1 MTTTMTD
8 VDNLAE
14 LRRRKA
20 LLKTKLETERQEL
33 QATLQE
39 LRENLTPAI
48 IARQVIGSF
57 FQGDQKEEETE
68 KKGLAA
74 VNWQGGLRLVTSL
87 LVRDPRAS
95 FLLNNVAPIALRL
108 APKIWEK
115 ANDVLPSRTKIFGS
129 MRKRVGKMRARF
141 QEVEDDSAW
150 FV

>member
-1 MTTTMTD
+1 MTD
-8 VDNLAE
+8 ADNLAE

-20 LLKTKLETERQEL
+20 LLKTKLETERKEL

-39 LRENLTPAI
+39 LRENLTPAT
-48 IARQVIGSF
+48 IARQVVGSF
-57 FQGDQKEEETE
+57 FQADKKEETD

-74 VNWQGGLRLVTSL
+74 INWQGPVRLVTSL

-115 ANDVLPSRTKIFGS
+115 ATDALPSRAKIIGTLRRRVS
-129 MRKRVGKMRARF
+129 IMRVRF
-141 QEVEDDSAW
+141 REEDDSSW